1 MLMDTSLLRALIAVP
16 VLLGACRTGDR
27 TGAVTLVDS
36 ANVTIV
42 QNRGSERSLGWTF
55 DEVAS
60 VESGDESGV
69 DLSSLTEYTV
79 DADTMGHIYVIDS
92 WFGHRVQ
99 VLDTNGRL
107 LRVLTRKG
115 EGPGEL
121 GEGVSIS
128 ASPEGVLAVT
138 DFTKNGIVRVRFDG
152 TVLPL
157 LRLAGYDLFGGAR
170 VSADTIVLHTLD
182 LRERNGGEAIRYR
195 TDHDTVTLALHIPP
209 RLGWLPFCNDGMEG
223 LTPMLTPDLRWTARG
238 GRVIVHHTAE
248 YRIDDFQ
255 AGRLVRSIRRDVQGR
270 PGNVESVHRFYP
282 EGRVVGSRSCTVTAS
297 ELVAK
302 RGVAPTVQPIRRLS
316 IDLDG
321 RIWAEHN
328 AFPDEIPRTDLFDS
342 LGRYLGTLRG
352 FGAPLA
358 FPSRD
363 LLVFASTDSTSDQPR
378 LLVLRRREDG
388 SPTP

>member
-1 MLMDTSLLRALIAVP
+1 MDLHSLRPLIVVP
-16 VLLGACRTGDR
+16 LLVVACRAGDR
-27 TGAVTLVDS
+27 IAPVTFLDS
-36 ANVTIV
+36 ASVTIV
-42 QNRGSERSLGWTF
+42 RNRGPEQPLGWVF
-55 DEVAS
+55 DQVGT
-60 VESGDESGV
+60 VEGGSENGV

-92 WFGHRVQ
+92 WFGQRVQ
-99 VLDTNGRL
+99 VLDTDGQL

-115 EGPGEL
+115 EGPGEV

-128 ASPEGVLAVT
+128 ASPDGVLAVT

-152 TVLPL
+152 AVLPL
-157 LRLAGYDLFGGAR
+157 LRLTGYDLFGGAR

-182 LRERNGGEAIRYR
+182 FRERNGAEAIRYR
-195 TDHDTVTLALHIPP
+195 TDHDTVTLVLHIPP

-238 GRVIVHHTAE
+238 GRVIVHHTAQ
-248 YRIDDFQ
+248 YRIDDFR
-255 AGRLVRSIRRDVQGR
+255 AGRFVRSIRRDVQGR
-270 PGNVESVHRFYP
+270 PGNVESVRRFYP
-282 EGRVVGSRSCTVTAS
+282 EGRVVGSRSCTVTAA

-316 IDLDG
+316 IDLEG
-321 RIWAEHN
+321 RIWAEQN
-328 AFPDEIPRTDLFDS
+328 AFPDEAPRTDVFDS

-358 FPSRD
+358 FPARD
-363 LLVFASTDSTSDQPR
+363 LLVFATADSTSGQPR
-378 LLVLRRREDG
+378 LVILRRREEG
-388 SPTP
+388 PPTP